1 MSIIQKL
8 SAHDWPGRGW
18 ACLSRQRWR
27 AFRGTWIAALTA
39 VAVTVSACSDLTRP
53 SITPVVP
60 KGPMG
65 QKSLLCNVSVKTK
78 ELSCSDVP
86 TVTGIP
92 SAVRANRIVGGQDM
106 YVKLSSSGTSYDAGT
121 QIFSTDVTVQ
131 SLMQTVIGTTDGS
144 TISGVTVFLA
154 ADPAVTAGAGTVTVA
169 NPSGT
174 GTFTASNQSY
184 FLYSE
189 ILEPY
194 QISASHHWQ
203 FVVPNS
209 VDNFQFV
216 VYVSAPMVDD
226 NVALVDA
233 VWNGLSSSDWLS
245 TGNWRSNSAPG
256 DMSVVAIPRA
266 SLLDPAAN
274 QPSLS
279 ADDIVS
285 DLRVGEGSTLSL
297 NGHRLE
303 ITRNLDAPGAVTGGT
318 VSLTGSTAIIGGNVP
333 ALEVHGAARMQRPVV
348 ASGPIAITESLTIGE
363 STLTI
368 DIP

>member
-1 MSIIQKL
+1 MPFIPKL
-8 SAHDWPGRGW
+8 SAHDRPGRGW
-18 ACLSRQRWR
+18 ARLSRQGWR
-27 AFRGTWIAALTA
+27 TSRGASIAAITA
-39 VAVTVSACSDLTRP
+39 VAMTVSACRDLTRP
-53 SITPVVP
+53 SATPVVP

-86 TVTGIP
+86 TTTNLP
-92 SAVRANRIVGGQDM
+92 SAVRASRIVGGQDM

-121 QIFSTDVTVQ
+121 QIFSSDVTVQ
-131 SLMQTVIGTTDGS
+131 SLMQTVIGTADGS
-144 TISGVTVFLA
+144 TISGVSVFFA
-154 ADPAVTAGAGTVTVA
+154 ADPTVTAGVGTVTVA
-169 NPSGT
+169 NPTGT
-174 GTFTASNQSY
+174 GTFTGTNQSY

-216 VYVSAPMVDD
+216 VYVSAPMVDES
-226 NVALVDA
+226 VALVNA

-245 TGNWRSNSAPG
+245 VDNWKSNSAP
-256 DMSVVAIPRA
+256 DDTSVVSIPRA
-266 SLLDPAAN
+266 SLLAPEAN

-279 ADDIVS
+279 TDDIVS

-297 NGHRLE
+297 NGHRLDV
-303 ITRNLDAPGAVTGGT
+303 TRNLDAPGAVTGGT
-318 VSLTGSTAIIGGNVP
+318 VRLTGNSAIIGGNVP
-333 ALEVHGAARMQRPVV
+333 ALEIHGAARMQRSVV

>member
-8 SAHDWPGRGW
+8 SAHDRPKRGW
-18 ACLSRQRWR
+18 ACLGRQGWR
-27 AFRGTWIAALTA
+27 TSGGAWIAAITA
-39 VAVTVSACSDLTRP
+39 VAITVSACNDLTRP
-53 SITPVVP
+53 SVTPVVP
-60 KGPMG
+60 KGSMG

-78 ELSCSDVP
+78 ELSCGELP
-86 TVTGIP
+86 TAPGLS
-92 SAVRANRIVGGQDM
+92 SAIRANRIIGGQDM

-121 QIFSTDVTVQ
+121 QIFSSDVTVQ

-144 TISGVTVFLA
+144 TISGVTVFFA
-154 ADPAVTAGAGTVTVA
+154 ADPAVTAGSGTVTVA

-194 QISASHHWQ
+194 QISTSHHWQ

-209 VDNFQFV
+209 VDSFQFI
-216 VYVSAPMVDD
+216 VYVSAPMVDE
-226 NVALVDA
+226 NVALVNA
-233 VWNGLSSSDWLS
+233 VWNGLSSSDWSS
-245 TGNWRSNSAPG
+245 TDNWRSNSAPG
-256 DMSVVAIPRA
+256 NTSVVAIPRA

-297 NGHRLE
+297 NGHRLDV
-303 ITRNLDAPGAVTGGT
+303 TRNLDAPGAVIGGT
-318 VSLTGSTAIIGGNVP
+318 VRLTGSTAIIGGNVP
-333 ALEVHGAARMQRPVV
+333 ALEIHGAARMQRPVV
-348 ASGPIAITESLTIGE
+348 ASGPIVITESLTIGE
-363 STLTI
+363 STLVI